1 VAAVFNGPH
10 PETGEEL
17 TIAEEPHPEGAAAH
31 DLSPQPDVFAPG
43 YAPEEIVEIAQKLRK
58 KGGLPDKPTGEVSE
72 ESANLVDQLVGQVK
86 S

>member
-1 VAAVFNGPH
+1 
-10 PETGEEL
+10 
-17 TIAEEPHPEGAAAH
+17 
-31 DLSPQPDVFAPG
+31 VFAPG

-58 KGGLPDKPTGEVSE
+58 KGALPDKPTGEVSE